1 MIFEGMLGE
10 QPYSVRLLGLAD
22 LPLID
27 SLQQEVCTAL
37 ADPNILQPLSEDELV
52 NILGG
57 NGLMVGAFTGERLIA
72 FRGLLQP
79 EADEE
84 GHLGLDVGASD
95 LSRVL
100 YQEISNVHPDFRG
113 FGLQKVLARI
123 VMEQVDV
130 ERFDWVCATVMPY
143 NIASLK
149 DKFAQNMY
157 VYALKLKYGGKL
169 RYVFGKLLNGEE
181 PTIEES
187 AVTVSMG
194 DTKVQ
199 QQLLKDGYIGISM
212 QAAGYDWIVEYRK

>member
-72 FRGLLQP
+72 FRALLQP

-84 GHLGLDVGASD
+84 EHLGLDVGASD

-149 DKFAQNMY
+149 DKFAQSMY

-169 RYVFGKLLNGEE
+169 RYVFGKQLNGDVSMVG
-181 PTIEES
+181 ES
-187 AVTVSMG
+187 AAFVSMG

-212 QAAGYDWIVEYRK
+212 QAAGDDWIVEYRK